1 MAIKKTS
8 SGWKVDLRPNGAE
21 GKRVRRTFKTQ
32 AEARRF
38 ENKILSSVAD
48 GSRYAPP
55 GKDKRRLRDLVELW
69 HTYHGQSLKSAWDR
83 TRSLHKICDRLGN
96 PRASE
101 FTSQTWAHYRAERL
115 QEVSVQTVNHEHAYL
130 KAVFSELERLAL
142 WTDGN
147 PLARVRMLRVPE
159 KEMAYLNRAQID
171 ALLRHLKSLPNR
183 DCYYITC
190 ICLSTGARWSE
201 AETLRAENLRADRIV
216 FVNTKSGKNRTVP
229 VSPHL
234 VGQIRQRKRLGRL
247 FGGSY
252 KVFVRAVDQVGI
264 NLPSG
269 QSTHV
274 LRHTFASHFMING
287 GNILVLQRILGHQS
301 LAMTMRYA
309 HLAPDHLEEAIRLNP
324 LAEVDT

>member
-1 MAIKKTS
+1 MAIKKTE
-8 SGWKVDLRPNGAE
+8 SGWKVDLRPNGAD

-38 ENKILSSVAD
+38 EGKILAQVSD
-48 GSRYAPP
+48 GSFYAPP
-55 GKDKRRLRDLVELW
+55 AKDKRRLRDLVQLW
-69 HTYHGQSLKSAWDR
+69 HTYHGQSLKSARDR

-96 PRASE
+96 PMARDFS
-101 FTSQTWAHYRAERL
+101 SQVWAHYRAERL
-115 QEVSVQTVNHEHAYL
+115 QEVSIQTVNHEHAYL

-142 WTDGN
+142 WSDGN
-147 PLARVRMLRVPE
+147 PLAKVRMLRVPE
-159 KEMAYLNRAQID
+159 KEMAFLNLAQVE

-201 AETLRAENLRADRIV
+201 AETLRAENLRSDRIV

-229 VSPHL
+229 ISPHL
-234 VGQIRQRKRLGRL
+234 AGQIRQRKRLGRL
-247 FGGSY
+247 FVGAY
-252 KVFVRAVDQVGI
+252 KVFSTAIERVGI
-264 NLPSG
+264 KLPPG
-269 QSTHV
+269 QLTHV

-309 HLAPDHLEEAIRLNP
+309 HLAPDHLEEATRLNP
-324 LAEVDT
+324 LAKMDT